1 MLCWKNSEHC
11 PLFASSGQEMTMNC
25 TVDEDCV
32 CSEDVYES
40 VGRGGGRVKEEVEQ
54 ARQALTYQVFK
65 LITKTTIHIRLA
77 KQLQKHKM

>member
-1 MLCWKNSEHC
+1 
-11 PLFASSGQEMTMNC
+11 MTMNC

-40 VGRGGGRVKEEVEQ
+40 VGGKGGDRVKEEVEQ

-77 KQLQKHKM
+77 KQLQKRKSVKWL

>member
-1 MLCWKNSEHC
+1 
-11 PLFASSGQEMTMNC
+11 MTMNC

-40 VGRGGGRVKEEVEQ
+40 VGREGEGGGDRVKEEVEQ

-65 LITKTTIHIRLA
+65 FITKTTIHIRLA
-77 KQLQKHKM
+77 KQLQKHKNVKWL